1 MFIAL
6 VLHSVTFFL
15 IILTAERRKLF
26 AFFRNAS
33 PPLLCWFI
41 LSFSSYSER
50 DYLPKAT
57 QHDITLGC
65 KKSRCHNTPPAKSCR
80 ETRCATAPE
89 HHSVFITD
97 QLLLAL
103 HPGAVGR
110 RRARWQ
116 LVLVLCVR
124 GLCFRLYKKILLEF
138 LMIKWMLSQ
147 NVKH

>member
-1 MFIAL
+1 ML
-6 VLHSVTFFL
+6 CLWHLCYVLPCFSYYFNSWKKET
-15 IILTAERRKLF
+15 LF

-33 PPLLCWFI
+33 PPLRCWFI

-57 QHDITLGC
+57 QHDVALGC
-65 KKSRCHNTPPAKSCR
+65 KKGRCHNTPPAKSCR
-80 ETRCATAPE
+80 ETRCATAPK
-89 HHSVFITD
+89 HHSAFITD

-116 LVLVLCVR
+116 LVLVLCIR
-124 GLCFRLYKKILLEF
+124 GLCFRMSLLNIQNIKKKKYCLNF
-138 LMIKWMLSQ
+138 
-147 NVKH
+147 